1 MTPSLVINEASFVI
15 RVASSGGQG
24 SASSGGQNSASSG
37 GQGSAALDYE
47 RLRTV
52 NLTLVA
58 EEVAEDKRQ
67 TRVPVLV
74 HIREVTVN
82 ISAAIVNISGAMC
95 T

>member
-1 MTPSLVINEASFVI
+1 MINEASFVI

-24 SASSGGQNSASSG
+24 SASSGGQDSASSG

-58 EEVAEDKRQ
+58 EEVTEDKRQ

-74 HIREVTVN
+74 HIREF
-82 ISAAIVNISGAMC
+82 IVNISGGQC
-95 T
+95 IPWESGVRYL